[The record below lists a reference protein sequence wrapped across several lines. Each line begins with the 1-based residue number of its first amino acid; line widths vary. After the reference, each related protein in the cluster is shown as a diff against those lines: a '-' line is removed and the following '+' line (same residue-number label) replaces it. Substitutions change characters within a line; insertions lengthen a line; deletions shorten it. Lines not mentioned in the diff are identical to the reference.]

1 MGPAPYHFRSGRF
14 DVAFIDLGLA
24 GVPGDILVREL
35 SNDDPALATVLIT
48 GWMLDERDPQRQPFD
63 FYLQKPLLPDAVERI
78 LPQAMRLHDSRIA
91 P

>member
-1 MGPAPYHFRSGRF
+1 VNSGSKANTR
-14 DVAFIDLGLA
+14 
-24 GVPGDILVREL
+24 
-35 SNDDPALATVLIT
+35 TLIT